1 MRIIFQFL
9 LIALFWFSG
18 FAPAAATPQKPVDLH
33 KEGIE
38 IHHDSAIEHYKRGV
52 AFADSGR
59 YQKAVSEFKE
69 VLKISP
75 QGPKGHIILG
85 LAYGK
90 LGRNED
96 EISIY
101 KKALRTNP
109 EDPDVHYFLGSVH
122 GKMGNYKE
130 AAAEFMKAIQ
140 INPGDSDAHYLLGC
154 IYNIIQ
160 DGVHAILYTKK
171 AEQLYLKKK
180 DNSGIEGARKNLSE
194 YYGKYGY
201 SPEDFA
207 YLNGSQSSTLSFLQN
222 SSR

>member
-33 KEGIE
+33 KEGID

-90 LGRNED
+90 LGRMKMRYPY
-96 EISIY
+96 I
-101 KKALRTNP
+101 KR
-109 EDPDVHYFLGSVH
+109 HYGPTRKTL
-122 GKMGNYKE
+122 M
-130 AAAEFMKAIQ
+130 
-140 INPGDSDAHYLLGC
+140 
-154 IYNIIQ
+154 
-160 DGVHAILYTKK
+160 YTT
-171 AEQLYLKKK
+171 
-180 DNSGIEGARKNLSE
+180 
-194 YYGKYGY
+194 
-201 SPEDFA
+201 F
-207 YLNGSQSSTLSFLQN
+207 
-222 SSR
+222 